1 MKFFIVHGFGAT
13 SESNWFPWLKE
24 ELSKLGH
31 EVIVPEFPN
40 TDNPNLQEWL
50 DHLEN
55 YSIDENTIFI
65 GHSLGS
71 PFTLHVLEK
80 HKLKAAYLVAGFCG
94 LSDERFTPY
103 ISSFLGSFDW
113 EKIKN
118 NCKEFHI
125 INSDDDSYVPLD
137 NGKQLAEELG
147 VNITIM
153 NNKDHFMFFE
163 FPELLKKVIT
173 QYSPH
178 S

>member
-1 MKFFIVHGFGAT
+1 M
-13 SESNWFPWLKE
+13 
-24 ELSKLGH
+24 
-31 EVIVPEFPN
+31 
-40 TDNPNLQEWL
+40 
-50 DHLEN
+50 
-55 YSIDENTIFI
+55 
-65 GHSLGS
+65 
-71 PFTLHVLEK
+71 
-80 HKLKAAYLVAGFCG
+80 KAAYLVAGFCG
-94 LSDERFTPY
+94 LSGERFTPY